1 MTSSAKAR
9 TCPTPAA
16 RQKQVWDKAAPG
28 YDKQIAFFE
37 KIQFGDGREW
47 LGERAHGR
55 VLEVAIGTGRSLPY
69 YPADA
74 IVTGIE
80 LSPAMLAIAR
90 RRAAGLGREV
100 DFREGDAEHL
110 PFGDGSFD
118 TVACALS
125 LCTIPGPAMAIA
137 EMKRVLVPGGR
148 LLLLDH
154 IGSTWPP
161 VYAAQWLLEQIT
173 IRAAGE
179 HFTRRQLPLVQA
191 AGFQIAEIE
200 RLKAGTVERIHA
212 VKPASLPAS
221 RPPGTAREDRDGV
234 QR

>member
-1 MTSSAKAR
+1 MTSTAKGR

-16 RQKQVWDKAAPG
+16 RQQRVWDKAAPG

-37 KIQFGDGREW
+37 KTWFGGGREW

-55 VLEVAIGTGRSLPY
+55 VLEVAIGTGRSLPH
-69 YPADA
+69 YPSGAT
-74 IVTGIE
+74 VTGIE
-80 LSPAMLAIAR
+80 LSPAMLTITR
-90 RRAAGLGREV
+90 QRAAGLGRDV
-100 DFREGDAEHL
+100 DLREGDAERL
-110 PFGDGSFD
+110 PCGDASFD
-118 TVACALS
+118 TVVCALA
-125 LCTIPGPAMAIA
+125 LCTIPNPATAIG

-191 AGFQIAEIE
+191 AGFQVVGTE

-212 VKPASLPAS
+212 VKPA
-221 RPPGTAREDRDGV
+221 
-234 QR
+234 

>member
-1 MTSSAKAR
+1 MTRSAKAR
-9 TCPTPAA
+9 TRETATA
-16 RQKQVWDKAAPG
+16 RQKRVWDRSAPS

-37 KIQFGDGREW
+37 KIWFGGGREW
-47 LGERAHGR
+47 LGERARGR
-55 VLEVAIGTGRSLPY
+55 ILEVAIGTGRNLAH

-90 RRAAGLGREV
+90 RRAADLGRDV

-110 PFGDGSFD
+110 PSGDASFD
-118 TVACALS
+118 TAVCALS
-125 LCTIPGPAMAIA
+125 LCTIPNPSTAIA
-137 EMKRVLVPGGR
+137 EMKRVLVPGGQ

-161 VYAAQWLLEQIT
+161 IYAAQWLLEQIT
-173 IRAAGE
+173 IPAAGE

-191 AGFQIAEIE
+191 AGFQIAETG

-212 VKPASLPAS
+212 VKPA
-221 RPPGTAREDRDGV
+221 
-234 QR
+234 

>member
-1 MTSSAKAR
+1 MTSTSKAR
-9 TCPTPAA
+9 TCETPAA
-16 RQKQVWDKAAPG
+16 RQKRVWDKSAPG

-37 KIQFGDGREW
+37 RNWFAGGREW

-55 VLEVAIGTGRSLPY
+55 VLEVAIGTGRSLPH
-69 YPADA
+69 YPAD
-74 IVTGIE
+74 VTVSGIE

-90 RRAAGLGREV
+90 QRAADLGSDADLQEGNAERLPY
-100 DFREGDAEHL
+100 GDA
-110 PFGDGSFD
+110 SFD
-118 TVACALS
+118 TVVCALA
-125 LCTIPGPAMAIA
+125 LCTIPDPATAIG

-154 IGSTWPP
+154 IGSAWPP

-179 HFTRRQLPLVQA
+179 HFTRRQLPLVRA
-191 AGFQIAEIE
+191 AGLQVVETE

-212 VKPASLPAS
+212 VRPA
-221 RPPGTAREDRDGV
+221 
-234 QR
+234 